1 MHLWPTMRIRE
12 SFKISYLKKYDWNL
26 QRMNSEKKRQSQEA
40 NDNSNQQRLLDD
52 AGENSRNEQKPA
64 NNSKAVLICR
74 EILMVITCC
83 YCCSCFGVVD
93 NKMQYTGLRGTTEK
107 ASGFKSDDP
116 IKPVLIKTRNDAV
129 LEGVRPLN
137 LLFEDNISEGGTG
150 IVQFSCECF
159 ASVTGLYS

>member
-52 AGENSRNEQKPA
+52 AERFSWSSLA
-64 NNSKAVLICR
+64 ATVASVL
-74 EILMVITCC
+74 E
-83 YCCSCFGVVD
+83 
-93 NKMQYTGLRGTTEK
+93 
-107 ASGFKSDDP
+107 
-116 IKPVLIKTRNDAV
+116 PVLIKTRNEAV

-150 IVQFSCECF
+150 IFGTVKYTSILSNLKLKADEWQDGR
-159 ASVTGLYS
+159 ALP

>member
-52 AGENSRNEQKPA
+52 AGENSRNQQKPA

-74 EILMVITCC
+74 EILMN
-83 YCCSCFGVVD
+83 SLLLGD
-93 NKMQYTGLRGTTEK
+93 
-107 ASGFKSDDP
+107 S
-116 IKPVLIKTRNDAV
+116 
-129 LEGVRPLN
+129 LELK
-137 LLFEDNISEGGTG
+137 FEDL
-150 IVQFSCECF
+150 
-159 ASVTGLYS
+159 SVPLIYSMRY